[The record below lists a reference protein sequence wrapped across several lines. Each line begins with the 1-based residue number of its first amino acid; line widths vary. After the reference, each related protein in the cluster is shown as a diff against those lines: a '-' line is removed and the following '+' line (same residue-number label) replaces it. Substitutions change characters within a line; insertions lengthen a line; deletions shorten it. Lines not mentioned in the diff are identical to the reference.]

1 MKRIDPTDPA
11 LPAIGSAVVAKNT
24 TPAAAA
30 IQGASEVDEYTRL
43 KETVDVLSDP
53 GLMSQIAESRAFY
66 KTKHKGLSF
75 EDVFGEPLTPVKK
88 RRTA

>member
-30 IQGASEVDEYTRL
+30 IQGASEVSAALGSHVAGQGSGRGA
-43 KETVDVLSDP
+43 KCPV
-53 GLMSQIAESRAFY
+53 RAF
-66 KTKHKGLSF
+66 TRRSNWRITTG
-75 EDVFGEPLTPVKK
+75 
-88 RRTA
+88 RTAQQRSETNPMEGGINHE